1 MSKKI
6 ISLDPKPPVPGP
18 GAGRSSPE
26 RWIRGAGAQATKR
39 LTIDLEEDLH
49 KRVRLLAAT
58 EGRTMA
64 DIVREL
70 LEEACVAR
78 GQLP

>member
-6 ISLDPKPPVPGP
+6 ISLEAKP
-18 GAGRSSPE
+18 RSRNRATGVSPE

-39 LTIDLEEDLH
+39 LTIDIEENLH
-49 KRVRLLAAT
+49 KRVRVLAAT

-64 DIVREL
+64 DIVREA
-70 LEEACVAR
+70 LEEACPDPGR
-78 GQLP
+78 QP